1 MSMGKAG
8 AEARARV
15 AAEADLIRKRK
26 VEFERL
32 LKRHDRNAAIVALV
46 DKHKVE
52 YGEMV
57 KRHRVRFESPVSVA

>member
-1 MSMGKAG
+1 MGKAG

-26 VEFERL
+26 AEFERL